1 MTTEFTKQEISILID
16 LLRDQA
22 YREAMQINITKQY
35 TNKIYQKNQID
46 KIDKLE
52 NLKEK
57 LEEYDSSM

>member
-1 MTTEFTKQEISILID
+1 MTIKFTKQEISILID

-22 YREAMQINITKQY
+22 YREAMQINIAKQY